1 MESWREDCLGRLAP
15 ASASSAALLK
25 ELGVITAEL
34 GFEYCSYVLKL
45 PMPVTRPHVAWWSN
59 YPERWLDCYFSNNY
73 LDIDPLIQ
81 QATRSMR
88 PLVWASD
95 SQETQP
101 QFWEEA
107 SAHGVRYGWAM
118 STCGP
123 RMATG
128 LLSLARSGQVITASE
143 LDETEMKLVWLA
155 HLMHELVGT
164 AEMGTSISESACHL
178 TDRECEVLRWSA
190 SGKTV
195 EDISK
200 ILGITE
206 RTVTFHVTSSLYKLN
221 VTNKTQAVAKA
232 LLLRL
237 I

>member
-15 ASASSAALLK
+15 ASASSKALLK

-45 PMPVTRPHVAWWSN
+45 PVPITRPRVAWWSN
-59 YPERWLDCYFSNNY
+59 YPDKWLDRYFSNDY

-101 QFWEEA
+101 HFWEEA
-107 SAHGVRYGWAM
+107 RAHGVRYGWAM

-123 RMATG
+123 HMATG
-128 LLSLARSGQVITASE
+128 LLSLARSGQPITASE
-143 LDETEMKLVWLA
+143 VDATEMKLVWLA

-164 AEMGTSISESACHL
+164 AEKGTAIPDSTCHL

-190 SGKTV
+190 AGKTV
-195 EDISK
+195 EEISK
-200 ILGITE
+200 ILGIAE

-232 LLLRL
+232 VLLRL